1 MATFLIGARLHDYGQ
16 GTPDELFARVAA
28 DGFAAVQLAYK
39 KCVPGVKSYADVT
52 PQLVADTVE
61 AGKRHHIQV
70 AVLGT
75 YVELALDDEAKRT
88 ANAAG
93 FKSQLA
99 VCKALGAR
107 CIGTETT
114 NMALQPAG
122 TTRER
127 AQYLLCKSLETIL
140 PEAERLGVTVG
151 IEPVSY
157 HSMNTPEATRRIL
170 DTMASPALKVIFDAG
185 NLLTADAVD
194 HQDQLWDRVGSLLG
208 DRLVAVHFKGETF
221 TPEGKP
227 QSTSLEESVIDFSG
241 AFRMLRALPQT
252 LPVLRE
258 EAVPARAASDIALI
272 RQYFEE

>member
-88 ANAAG
+88 ANAAD

-99 VCKALGAR
+99 VCKALGAG

-114 NMALQPAG
+114 NMALQPTG

-185 NLLTADAVD
+185 NLLTADAVA
-194 HQDQLWDRVGSLLG
+194 HQDQLWDRVESLLG